1 MGKYHLKLPKM
12 GESVAEA
19 TLTKWLKEVGDSIDI
34 DEAVVEIATDK
45 VDSDVPSELSGVLIE
60 KKFSENDVVQVGE
73 VFAVIQTES
82 EGDGEDDAVE
92 TPEETTEIEEQIEQE
107 KENIPLHETEV
118 ISESIVAAKTAIAP
132 IITDESS
139 RFYSPLVKNIASQEG
154 ISLEEL
160 EKIKGTGQGER
171 VTKYDMISYLKSR
184 GEKTTALVQQKGTPA
199 VNKMGGQ
206 DQVIEMS
213 RMAKLTAAHMINSK
227 QTSAHVQSF
236 VETDVTALWNWREK
250 VKNAFFERENEKL
263 TFTPLFITALIK
275 ALKDFPLLNSSVQG
289 DTILQKRAINIGLAT
304 SMADGNLIVPVI
316 KNADHLNLVGLA
328 KAVNDLATRARN
340 QALRPEEIQDGTFTF
355 TNIGNFGALTGT
367 PIINQPQ
374 VGIIAMGVIRKMPA
388 VIETPK
394 GDFIGIRKKVII
406 SHSFDHRIING
417 AMGGQFVKNM
427 ADYLENWDESLTL

>member
-160 EKIKGTGQGER
+160 EKIK
-171 VTKYDMISYLKSR
+171 
-184 GEKTTALVQQKGTPA
+184 A
-199 VNKMGGQ
+199 
-206 DQVIEMS
+206 
-213 RMAKLTAAHMINSK
+213 AKN
-227 QTSAHVQSF
+227 
-236 VETDVTALWNWREK
+236 
-250 VKNAFFERENEKL
+250 
-263 TFTPLFITALIK
+263 
-275 ALKDFPLLNSSVQG
+275 
-289 DTILQKRAINIGLAT
+289 
-304 SMADGNLIVPVI
+304 
-316 KNADHLNLVGLA
+316 
-328 KAVNDLATRARN
+328 
-340 QALRPEEIQDGTFTF
+340 
-355 TNIGNFGALTGT
+355 
-367 PIINQPQ
+367 
-374 VGIIAMGVIRKMPA
+374 
-388 VIETPK
+388 
-394 GDFIGIRKKVII
+394 
-406 SHSFDHRIING
+406 
-417 AMGGQFVKNM
+417 
-427 ADYLENWDESLTL
+427 